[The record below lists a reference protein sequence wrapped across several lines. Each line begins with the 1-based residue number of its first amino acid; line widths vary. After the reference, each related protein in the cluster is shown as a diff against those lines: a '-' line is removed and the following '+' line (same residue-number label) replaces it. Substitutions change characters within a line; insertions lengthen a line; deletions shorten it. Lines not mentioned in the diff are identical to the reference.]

1 MDLFASKHLA
11 FGDLHSKV
19 REWWDLGELTALYAH
34 FLGRYRPVR
43 DRVAAGALTPGEA
56 FGLYLPMHT
65 EWRRLPYRDPGI
77 PLSLLPPDWNG
88 VDAGELFGALNA
100 ALGSPA
106 RDHARQVIRA
116 AAR

>member
-1 MDLFASKHLA
+1 
-11 FGDLHSKV
+11 V
-19 REWWDLGELTALYAH
+19 REWWDLAELTALYAH

-56 FGLYLPMHT
+56 FGLYLPMLT

-88 VDAGELFGALNA
+88 EDAGELFVALDA
-100 ALGSPA
+100 ALGAPA
-106 RDHARQVIRA
+106 RDHAAAVIRA